1 MAVRRRQGRLD
12 PVGAKRG
19 GREAEKRVLWGH
31 MAAVYAGRAENSAWV
46 AYAVQQILTSQIQL
60 PINTAS
66 SLPVIHG
73 AKTNVEG
80 TIGV

>member
-46 AYAVQQILTSQIQL
+46 AYAVQQKVDRQYHL
-60 PINTAS
+60 
-66 SLPVIHG
+66 
-73 AKTNVEG
+73 K
-80 TIGV
+80 